1 MTLAS
6 QSVIASEIELDGV
19 KCTVHFSILVPDKSD
34 DSACAKRKGIMRF
47 RKLSRETVTF
57 LTVSL
62 PNASASAGS
71 APCGSEPRS
80 RNSHFPYRFA
90 PKRVCQRGLRA
101 LRFRN
106 LSRET
111 VTFPI
116 GSLPNALNSAV
127 AAPVPTYFILSMS
140 FMPFAAGKGI
150 LRFRNLAR
158 ETVTSPIGSLP
169 NASASAG
176 SAQKRGE
183 SLEKTRLKNN
193 KDVGFMMVLLYHAC
207 TKKSMV
213 LYNFQLFI

>member
-6 QSVIASEIELDGV
+6 QSVIASEIEMDGV

-62 PNASASAGS
+62 PNALNSAVAAPVPTYFILSMSFMPFAAGK
-71 APCGSEPRS
+71 GI
-80 RNSHFPYRFA
+80 
-90 PKRVCQRGLRA
+90 

-111 VTFPI
+111 VTSPI

-150 LRFRNLAR
+150 LRFRNLSR
-158 ETVTSPIGSLP
+158 ETVTFLTVSLT
-169 NASASAG
+169 NALNSAVAAP
-176 SAQKRGE
+176 AQKGA
-183 SLEKTRLKNN
+183 SLWKRL
-193 KDVGFMMVLLYHAC
+193 A
-207 TKKSMV
+207 
-213 LYNFQLFI
+213 

>member
-6 QSVIASEIELDGV
+6 QSVIASEIEMDGV

-47 RKLSRETVTF
+47 R
-57 LTVSL
+57 
-62 PNASASAGS
+62 
-71 APCGSEPRS
+71 
-80 RNSHFPYRFA
+80 
-90 PKRVCQRGLRA
+90 
-101 LRFRN
+101 N

-116 GSLPNALNSAV
+116 GSLPNA
-127 AAPVPTYFILSMS
+127 
-140 FMPFAAGKGI
+140 
-150 LRFRNLAR
+150 
-158 ETVTSPIGSLP
+158 
-169 NASASAG
+169 SASAG
-176 SAQKRGE
+176 SAPAPAQKRGE